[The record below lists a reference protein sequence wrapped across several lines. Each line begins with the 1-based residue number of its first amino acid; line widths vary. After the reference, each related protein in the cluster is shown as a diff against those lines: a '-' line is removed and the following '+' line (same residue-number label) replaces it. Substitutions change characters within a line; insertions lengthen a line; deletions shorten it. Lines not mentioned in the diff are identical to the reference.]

1 MYIRKKILFLLP
13 FLFSFIV
20 FSQDIEEIIVKG
32 EYREKSISEED
43 SSIVIIQSEKIKS
56 QAIKHFQQLSYLVPN
71 LNYAASDSR
80 ARYFQIRGIGE
91 RSGYQGTP
99 NSSVGFLIDDIDYSG
114 QGGIATLF
122 DVDQVEVF
130 RGPQGSRTGANALA
144 GLIYIKTKDPTDEFE
159 GTSELTFGDYGT
171 QNIGVAFG
179 GPLNNEK
186 MKYRLVMRTDYSDGF
201 RKNIYLNKSD
211 TSKKDELT
219 LRYKLDWEIDETTN
233 INFLVSKVD
242 MDDPADIWT
251 IDGSLNTL
259 SDRPG
264 MDSQIT
270 DSIGIKITKNLNNFD
285 LQSLTSLTKTDVV
298 FSYDADWGNPDSHFP
313 YTYDY
318 FSETLRKRDTFSQ
331 EIRFLSKNKDFSQNN
346 PFEWVFGFDFSELDE
361 SNVTKDDGIYG
372 DPSDPFG
379 PYASES
385 SISRNYKS
393 ENLSVFGNIDYFL
406 TDKTKLA
413 FGLRLENWYS
423 KYKDS
428 NNESFNPSDNM
439 SGGKIS
445 IVKKTNN
452 DSNIYFSIA
461 RGYKQGGFNLGLDA
475 TDNLVKQSLIYDPE
489 YLTNYELG
497 VSSYL
502 KDRDLNYSLVIF
514 FSERKDQQVLISRQ
528 VDPSDPNTFSYLTQN
543 AAEGENYGIE
553 ITSNYLVT
561 DNLYIYANL
570 GFLKTKIKNWESR
583 IDLEDRSQAHAPE
596 HSYSIGGNLMLKN
609 NFYLKLDINGK
620 GSFYYAYSHDNQS
633 KSYQLT
639 NLTFGYSNANF
650 TVDLWMRNLFDKYY
664 STRGFFFGNE
674 APNFIDTLYRRQGDP
689 KHIGISLRYN
699 F

>member
-179 GPLNNEK
+179 GPLKNEK
-186 MKYRLVMRTDYSDGF
+186 MKYRLVMRTDYTDGY

-219 LRYKLDWEIDETTN
+219 LRYKLHWEIDETIN

-528 VDPSDPNTFSYLTQN
+528 VDPSNPNAFSFLTQN

-583 IDLEDRSQAHAPE
+583 IDL
-596 HSYSIGGNLMLKN
+596 
-609 NFYLKLDINGK
+609 
-620 GSFYYAYSHDNQS
+620 
-633 KSYQLT
+633 
-639 NLTFGYSNANF
+639 
-650 TVDLWMRNLFDKYY
+650 
-664 STRGFFFGNE
+664 
-674 APNFIDTLYRRQGDP
+674 
-689 KHIGISLRYN
+689 
-699 F
+699 